1 MDRRNFLNAG
11 ASALITALA
20 ACATPKAQAPVAE
33 ATPLKPLTPL
43 TPIRPKADIGAFGLD
58 LDARDLGVKPGDDF
72 FRHVNGSW
80 LKTAT
85 IPGDRS
91 SWGVFDML
99 AEGAEKNV
107 KAIIEEIAA
116 KTAAPGTIEQK
127 IGDFYRAFLDTD
139 TIERTGLAALKPDLD
154 RIAAARTHIDI
165 ATLIAAPD
173 LPVNGPI
180 GWNVTLDDGN
190 PDRYLMAVSHSG
202 LGLPDREYYSKADA
216 RMSDIRAKYKLFIAQ
231 ILNLSGQSDA
241 EAKAAKI
248 MALETEIAKRHWKLE
263 DRRDSTKMY
272 NLKSRADIKKLAPAY
287 PWEEALKASGLVGM
301 NEAIVNEITAMKPL
315 ADLFRATP
323 VATWR
328 AYLAFHL
335 VTNRAAITTK
345 AIDDAHFD
353 FYGKTLNGRTQ
364 QRERWKRAG
373 SALNGAL
380 GEAIGQVYV
389 QRHFSP
395 AAKTEMVTLVENLR
409 KAFAVRIQG
418 LTWMSAETKKAAME
432 KLATFRPKIG
442 YPDKWRDYA
451 ELEIRP
457 GDAYG
462 NAKRATVAEWN
473 RDIARLGKTTDKDEW
488 FMTPQ
493 TVNAYYNPVFNEI
506 VFPAAILQAPFF
518 DIKAD
523 KAINYGAIGGVIGH
537 EMGHGFDDQ
546 GAKYDAKGVLRD
558 WWAKSDV
565 DAFTALGKTMVAQY
579 SKFETLPGVKV
590 NGQLTLG
597 ENIGDHCGLVVGHE
611 AYKIALAGQTPEV
624 LDGLTGDQRFFMSW
638 AQVWR
643 DLARDEDKR
652 NQVESDPHSP
662 AEFRVNGA
670 VQNIDAWYQSF
681 AVEAGDKLY
690 LAPEARTRIW

>member
-1 MDRRNFLNAG
+1 MNRRNFLNVG

-20 ACATPKAQAPVAE
+20 ACATQPAAAPE
-33 ATPLKPLTPL
+33 AIVPAPPAPLIPQ
-43 TPIRPKADIGAFGLD
+43 RPKADIGTFGLD
-58 LDARDLGVKPGDDF
+58 LEARDLAVKPGDDF

-85 IPGDRS
+85 IPGDRT

-99 AEGAEKNV
+99 AEQAEKDV
-107 KAIIEEIAA
+107 KVIIEEIAG

-139 TIERTGLAALKPDLD
+139 AIERAGLAPFQPDLD
-154 RIAAARTHIDI
+154 RIAAARTHADI
-165 ATLIAAPD
+165 AVLIAAPD

-180 GWNVTLDDGN
+180 GWGVTLDDGN
-190 PDRYLMAVSHSG
+190 PDRYLIAVSHGG
-202 LGLPDREYYSKADA
+202 LGLPDKEYYLKTDA
-216 RMSDIRAKYKLFIAQ
+216 RISEIRTKYKPFIAQ
-231 ILNLSGQSDA
+231 MLTLAGISDA
-241 EAKAAKI
+241 AAKAEKI
-248 MALETEIAKRHWKLE
+248 LALETEIAKRHWKIE

-287 PWEEALKASGLVGM
+287 PWEEAFAAAGLTGM
-301 NEAIVNEITAMKPL
+301 NEAIVNEVTAMKPL

-323 VATWR
+323 VSTWK

-335 VTNRAAITTK
+335 LSNRASIAPK
-345 AIDDAHFD
+345 AIDEAQFA
-353 FYGKTLNGRTQ
+353 FFGKTLNGRTQ
-364 QRERWKRAG
+364 QRERWKRG
-373 SALNGAL
+373 GQALNNTL

-389 QRHFSP
+389 QRHFPP

-418 LTWMSAETKKAAME
+418 LTWMSADTKKAAME

-451 ELEIRP
+451 ELEIKA

-462 NAKRATVAEWN
+462 NAKRATVSEWN
-473 RDIARLGKTTDKDEW
+473 RDVARLGKTTDKDEW

-518 DIKAD
+518 DLNAD

-565 DAFTALGKTMVAQY
+565 DAFAALGKTMVAQY
-579 SKFETLPGVKV
+579 AKFEALPGVKV
-590 NGQLTLG
+590 NGELTLG
-597 ENIGDHCGLVVGHE
+597 ENIGDHCGLIVGHE
-611 AYKIALAGQTPEV
+611 AYKIAMGGAAPEV

-643 DLARDEDKR
+643 DLARDEAMR
-652 NQVESDPHSP
+652 NQLESDPHSP

-670 VQNIDAWYQSF
+670 VQNIEAWYQAF
-681 AVEAGDKLY
+681 GVGAGDKLFV
-690 LAPEARTRIW
+690 PTEARSRIW